1 MKPNKH
7 NFEKD
12 SKNLMTWEG
21 ISLLCNYQ
29 AKTLSANTNS
39 IRLFQRLTPLG
50 ETKLQT
56 VFRTSFPV
64 LIRLSNLYVF
74 VA

>member
-7 NFEKD
+7 NFEND

-29 AKTLSANTNS
+29 AKTLSANTNP
-39 IRLFQRLTPLG
+39 IRLFL
-50 ETKLQT
+50 KD
-56 VFRTSFPV
+56 
-64 LIRLSNLYVF
+64 
-74 VA
+74 